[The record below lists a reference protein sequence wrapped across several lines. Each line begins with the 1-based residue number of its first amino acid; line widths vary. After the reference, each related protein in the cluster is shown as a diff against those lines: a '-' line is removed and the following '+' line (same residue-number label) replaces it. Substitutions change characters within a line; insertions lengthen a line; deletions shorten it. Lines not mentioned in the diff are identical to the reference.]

1 MKSLGK
7 VLLGFLMAALLSG
20 CVVVPL
26 GGWHGHRHGDGG
38 YHHYHGSRPYR
49 GR

>member
-1 MKSLGK
+1 MKRMGMLLAMA
-7 VLLGFLMAALLSG
+7 VLAGSLLSG

-26 GGWHGHRHGDGG
+26 GGWHGGGGHSHG
-38 YHHYHGSRPYR
+38 RPSPPHYR